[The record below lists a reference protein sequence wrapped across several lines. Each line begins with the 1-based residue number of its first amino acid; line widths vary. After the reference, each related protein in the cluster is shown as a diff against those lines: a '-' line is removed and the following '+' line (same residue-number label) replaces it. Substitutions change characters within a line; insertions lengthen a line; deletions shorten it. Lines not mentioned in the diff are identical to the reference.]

1 MPAKLTLSLN
11 QSVLGEFQLD
21 KERITVGRKPDNDIQ
36 VDNLAVSGHHCAIIT
51 ILNDSFLEDLDST
64 NGTFVN
70 GKLVKKHALKNGDVI
85 SIGKH
90 ELRYVNDEATEE
102 EDFEKTMVIR
112 PGMASHAAAAAK
124 AQEQSVAD
132 KPFEAASADGELPLG
147 KIQVLSGPGAGKEL
161 ELRKALI
168 TLGRPGVQVA
178 VITRRPQG
186 YYITHVEGSNPVVNG
201 ESIGSQARALTDHD
215 VIELARVKMD
225 VFVAERNLWPWSSR
239 SRAIPTAPPSS
250 STAVSFTPR
259 QDDETRPSE
268 RYPIRDCRIMDC
280 DETPF
285 TGPPNPMP
293 CGRWP

>member
-1 MPAKLTLSLN
+1 MPAHLVLSLN
-11 QSVLGEFQLD
+11 SSVLGEFPLD
-21 KERITVGRKPDNDIQ
+21 KERITIGRKPENDIQ
-36 VDNLAVSGHHCAIIT
+36 VDNLAVSGQHCAIIT

-70 GKLVKKHALKNGDVI
+70 GKLVKKHALKNRDIV

-90 ELRYVNDEATEE
+90 ELKYVNDQASDE

-124 AQEQSVAD
+124 AGIPER
-132 KPFEAASADGELPLG
+132 AASGESIGPGGGADAGRSFQAASEGDLPLG

-186 YYITHVEGSNPVVNG
+186 YFITHVEGSQPVVNG
-201 ESIGSQARALTDHD
+201 DEIGSQAHPLTNHD
-215 VIELARVKMD
+215 VIELANVKMEF
-225 VFVAERNLWPWSSR
+225 FVMS
-239 SRAIPTAPPSS
+239 
-250 STAVSFTPR
+250 
-259 QDDETRPSE
+259 
-268 RYPIRDCRIMDC
+268 
-280 DETPF
+280 
-285 TGPPNPMP
+285 
-293 CGRWP
+293 

>member
-1 MPAKLTLSLN
+1 MPAHLILSLN
-11 QSVLGEFQLD
+11 SSVLGEFPLN
-21 KERITVGRKPDNDIQ
+21 KERITLGRKPENDIQ
-36 VDNLAVSGHHCAIIT
+36 VDNLAVSGQHAAIIT

-90 ELRYVNDEATEE
+90 ELKYVNDEATGE

-124 AQEQSVAD
+124 AE
-132 KPFEAASADGELPLG
+132 SAPSGHTATTDQPYKAPAEGQLPLG

-186 YYITHVEGSNPVVNG
+186 YFITHVEGNAPVVNG
-201 ESIGSQARALTDHD
+201 QAIGSQAHALRDND
-215 VIELARVKMD
+215 VVELAGVKMEF
-225 VFVAERNLWPWSSR
+225 FVLGS
-239 SRAIPTAPPSS
+239 
-250 STAVSFTPR
+250 
-259 QDDETRPSE
+259 
-268 RYPIRDCRIMDC
+268 
-280 DETPF
+280 
-285 TGPPNPMP
+285 
-293 CGRWP
+293 

>member
-11 QSVLGEFQLD
+11 QSVLGDFQLD

-124 AQEQSVAD
+124 AKEQEAMPTPGMHAVPQ
-132 KPFEAASADGELPLG
+132 DGELPLG

-186 YYITHVEGSNPVVNG
+186 YFITHVEGSNPVVNG
-201 ESIGSQARALTDHD
+201 ESIGSQAHALADHD
-215 VIELARVKMD
+215 VIELASVKMEF
-225 VFVAERNLWPWSSR
+225 FVA
-239 SRAIPTAPPSS
+239 
-250 STAVSFTPR
+250 
-259 QDDETRPSE
+259 
-268 RYPIRDCRIMDC
+268 
-280 DETPF
+280 
-285 TGPPNPMP
+285 GP
-293 CGRWP
+293 

>member
-1 MPAKLTLSLN
+1 MPAHLILSLN
-11 QSVLGEFQLD
+11 SSVLGEFPLN
-21 KERITVGRKPDNDIQ
+21 KERITLGRKPENDIQ
-36 VDNLAVSGHHCAIIT
+36 VDNLAVSGQHAAIIT

-90 ELRYVNDEATEE
+90 ELKYVNDEASGED
-102 EDFEKTMVIR
+102 DFEKTMVIR

-124 AQEQSVAD
+124 AESSTAPTEQGATTD
-132 KPFEAASADGELPLG
+132 QPYKAPTEGQLPLG

-186 YYITHVEGSNPVVNG
+186 YFITHVEGQPPVING
-201 ESIGSQARALTDHD
+201 QAIGSQAHALSDHD
-215 VIELARVKMD
+215 VVELAGVKMEF
-225 VFVAERNLWPWSSR
+225 FVMGN
-239 SRAIPTAPPSS
+239 
-250 STAVSFTPR
+250 
-259 QDDETRPSE
+259 
-268 RYPIRDCRIMDC
+268 
-280 DETPF
+280 
-285 TGPPNPMP
+285 
-293 CGRWP
+293 